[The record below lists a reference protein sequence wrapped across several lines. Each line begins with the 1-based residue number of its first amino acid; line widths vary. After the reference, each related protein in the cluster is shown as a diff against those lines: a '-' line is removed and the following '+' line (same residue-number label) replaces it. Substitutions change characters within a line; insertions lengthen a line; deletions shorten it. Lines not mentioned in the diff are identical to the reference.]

1 MVGGSLA
8 VRLPQL
14 RFGGR
19 AVPFVEVGAAYLR
32 QVYDTL
38 ELATTGQTFHVG
50 GGAAVP
56 LVPRRGRRPALDV
69 RVDARALARR
79 KGIALDGR
87 SHVAPA
93 AGASLV
99 LRF

>member
-1 MVGGSLA
+1 
-8 VRLPQL
+8 
-14 RFGGR
+14 
-19 AVPFVEVGAAYLR
+19 VPFVEAGAAYLR

-38 ELATTGQTFHVG
+38 ELAATGQTFHVG

-56 LVPRRGRRPALDV
+56 LAARRGHRPALGL
-69 RVDARALARR
+69 RVHARAVARR

-87 SHVAPA
+87 SHISPA
-93 AGASLV
+93 AGASLI